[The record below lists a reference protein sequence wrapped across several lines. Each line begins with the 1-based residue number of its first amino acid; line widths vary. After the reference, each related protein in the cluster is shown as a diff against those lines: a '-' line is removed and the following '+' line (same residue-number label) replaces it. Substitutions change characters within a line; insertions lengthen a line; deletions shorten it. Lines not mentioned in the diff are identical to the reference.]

1 MGIPFPLTFPY
12 AGWGT
17 LLTASARLYLG
28 WSAATFHLE
37 PLSDITIIIASR
49 AAFQRFFGTKKGLFF
64 LTEFF
69 G

>member
-17 LLTASARLYLG
+17 LLRGSAQLYLG
-28 WSAATFHLE
+28 WAAATFHLE
-37 PLSDITIIIASR
+37 PLSDITIIIASY
-49 AAFQRFFGTKKGLFF
+49 AAFQGLFGTKTGFF
-64 LTEFF
+64 LLTEFF

>member
-12 AGWGT
+12 TGWGA
-17 LLTASARLYLG
+17 LLMASAQLYLG
-28 WSAATFHLE
+28 RAAATFHLE
-37 PLSDITIIIASR
+37 PLSDITIIIASSR
-49 AAFQRFFGTKKGLFF
+49 VSLEQKKRTFFFF